1 MENIWW
7 AKITQKNARVRIL
20 VPDKINLKV
29 KSTVRSK
36 DFFK

>member
-7 AKITQKNARVRIL
+7 AKITQKNANVVIL
-20 VPDKINLKV
+20 VPDKISRKI

-36 DFFK
+36 DF